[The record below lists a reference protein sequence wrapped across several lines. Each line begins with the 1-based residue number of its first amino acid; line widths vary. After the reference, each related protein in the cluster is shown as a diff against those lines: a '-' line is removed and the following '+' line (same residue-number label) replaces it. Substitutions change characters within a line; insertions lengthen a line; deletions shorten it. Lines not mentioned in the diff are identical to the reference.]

1 LGHILAYVV
10 DEPFNLSSLIAVSKP
25 LKNSSKISNLSGNFI
40 TDSGFGD
47 EEKICLLTV
56 LIGVLVENS
65 DSETITGFSESILDD
80 ELIAEKRD

>member
-1 LGHILAYVV
+1 MNKSINQSH
-10 DEPFNLSSLIAVSKP
+10 
-25 LKNSSKISNLSGNFI
+25 LSGNFI